1 MISKFKKFIFLLK
14 AKSKYNNE
22 TYNKESLNS
31 FENRVYIDISQ
42 YDPNVPARLINNRI
56 NELYHSNKNN
66 NQILIDSGL
75 PKATFYRIIND
86 FTLSNKPTKEN
97 IIKLAVGLECNLYL
111 TLKLLNAYGYTFS
124 NSSRFDITCEYFFKY
139 WKYQIDERGTRK
151 GVNELQELLDKWAK
165 ISILEY

>member
-66 NQILIDSGL
+66 NQIILRFSC
-75 PKATFYRIIND
+75 PHD
-86 FTLSNKPTKEN
+86 FCVTELTK
-97 IIKLAVGLECNLYL
+97 IMA
-111 TLKLLNAYGYTFS
+111 LK
-124 NSSRFDITCEYFFKY
+124 R
-139 WKYQIDERGTRK
+139 
-151 GVNELQELLDKWAK
+151 AK
-165 ISILEY
+165 IKNKNTIISLFVVANITF